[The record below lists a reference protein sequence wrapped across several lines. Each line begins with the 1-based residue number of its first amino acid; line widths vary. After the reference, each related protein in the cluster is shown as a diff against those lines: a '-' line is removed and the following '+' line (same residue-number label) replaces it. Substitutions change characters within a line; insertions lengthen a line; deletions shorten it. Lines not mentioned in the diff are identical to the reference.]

1 MNLNI
6 PKLETREL
14 FELIIKVQILFN
26 HLKEEIPITSK
37 ELAIWRTLGDVVT
50 IKDKGFDKYKSDFIP
65 EPFYTHQICLNS
77 NMSTAAEELLFRVF
91 NEFLPFYYLDHSH
104 EYKAIASNKNIEEIT
119 VPLFDQPFN
128 ADEQPSKNKEVL

>member
-26 HLKEEIPITSK
+26 HPQEEIPITSK
-37 ELAIWRTLGDVVT
+37 ELTIWRTLGDVVT
-50 IKDKGFDKYKSDFIP
+50 INDKGFDKYKSDFTP
-65 EPFYTHQICLNS
+65 EPFYTHKISLNLELG
-77 NMSTAAEELLFRVF
+77 TAAEELLFRVF

-104 EYKAIASNKNIEEIT
+104 EYKAIVRNKYDEEIT

-128 ADEQPSKNKEVL
+128 ADEQSSKNKEVL

>member
-6 PKLETREL
+6 SKLETKEL

-26 HLKEEIPITSK
+26 NHQEEIPITAR
-37 ELAIWRTLGDVVT
+37 ELAIWSTLGDVVI
-50 IKDKGFDKYKSDFIP
+50 IKNEGFNKYKSDFTP
-65 EPFYTHQICLNS
+65 EPFYTHKISLNLDLG
-77 NMSTAAEELLFRVF
+77 TAAEELLFRVF

-104 EYKAIASNKNIEEIT
+104 EYKAITRNKYDEEIT

-128 ADEQPSKNKEVL
+128 ANEQPSKTKEVL

>member
-26 HLKEEIPITSK
+26 HPQEEIPITSK

-50 IKDKGFDKYKSDFIP
+50 IKDKGFDKFTP
-65 EPFYTHQICLNS
+65 EPFYTHKISLNLDLG
-77 NMSTAAEELLFRVF
+77 TATEELLVRVF
-91 NEFLPFYYLDHSH
+91 NEFLPFYYLDHIH
-104 EYKAIASNKNIEEIT
+104 EYKAIARNKYDEEIT

-128 ADEQPSKNKEVL
+128 ANEQPSKTKEVL